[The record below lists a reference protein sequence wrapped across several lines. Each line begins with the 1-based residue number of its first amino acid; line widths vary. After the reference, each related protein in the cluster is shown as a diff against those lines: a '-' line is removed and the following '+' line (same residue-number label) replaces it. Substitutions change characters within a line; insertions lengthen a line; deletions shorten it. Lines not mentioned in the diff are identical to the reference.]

1 MESMRT
7 MLNDPTWMKENSQ
20 RPVVQAM
27 SIYLN
32 VRSQVARELASRKSY
47 GMSSTLAAK
56 DNADLD
62 GLWNQT
68 VAQLLQ
74 GSPEFEDF
82 YNRFLQN
89 DPVTL
94 G

>member
-1 MESMRT
+1 MQSMRS
-7 MLNDPTWMKENSQ
+7 MLSNPKWMADNGNRQ
-20 RPVVQAM
+20 VVQAM
-27 SIYLN
+27 AVYLQA
-32 VRSQVARELASRKSY
+32 RGEVARELQTRKSY
-47 GMSSTLAAK
+47 GEASTLTAEANS
-56 DNADLD
+56 DID
-62 GLWNQT
+62 GYWNS
-68 VAQLLQ
+68 VISQLKN

>member
-1 MESMRT
+1 
-7 MLNDPTWMKENSQ
+7 MKENGQ
-20 RPVVQAM
+20 RQVVQAM
-27 SIYLN
+27 SVYLN
-32 VRSQVARELASRKSY
+32 VRTQVARELASRKAY

-62 GLWNQT
+62 GLWNST
-68 VAQLLQ
+68 VAQLLK
-74 GSPEFEDF
+74 GSGEFEDF

>member
-1 MESMRT
+1 M
-7 MLNDPTWMKENSQ
+7 
-20 RPVVQAM
+20 A
-27 SIYLN
+27 
-32 VRSQVARELASRKSY
+32 
-47 GMSSTLAAK
+47 STLTAK